1 MKYKVFFISFLLFFL
16 PFTAKAAE
24 TQQQQIIQQIE
35 IIKQELKLL
44 RSLLLN
50 LQAANQGAE
59 ITARSFLAKNL
70 ENNSVLLQKNS
81 EKPYPIASIT
91 KLMSAVVAAEKIDLS
106 RKIILTEQMLK
117 PYGHSP
123 SLYLDLSV
131 SAENLLKA
139 SLIQSTND
147 AAEALSYFIG
157 KENFIA
163 LMNKKAEEIGMTNTV
178 FYDSH
183 GLSPANRSTARD
195 LAKLLAYAHNN
206 HPELLTITRDND
218 FWLPDKTG
226 RQLKF
231 RNMNNFYPFANFI
244 GGKSG
249 YLPQAKQTFA
259 SIFRIK
265 DAPVA
270 VIILYSDNHQADIFA
285 ILKKAQ
291 QAVKNQQ
298 P

>member
-91 KLMSAVVAAEKIDLS
+91 KLMTAVIALEEIGPD

-123 SLYLDLSV
+123 SLYLGLSV
-131 SAENLLKA
+131 NAENLLKA
-139 SLIQSTND
+139 SLIQSVND
-147 AAEALSYFIG
+147 AAETLSYFLG
-157 KENFIA
+157 KEKFIS
-163 LMNKKAEEIGMTNTV
+163 LMNQKARELEMTSTV

-183 GLSPANRSTARD
+183 GLNYANVSTAQD
-195 LAKLLAYAHNN
+195 LAELLAYVYKN
-206 HPELLTITRDND
+206 HPEILAISRDND

-231 RNMNNFYPFANFI
+231 RNINNFYPLSEFL
-244 GGKSG
+244 GGKTG
-249 YLPQAKQTFA
+249 YLPQAKETFA
-259 SIFRIK
+259 AIFKVK
-265 DAPVA
+265 DKPIA
-270 VIILYSDNHQADIFA
+270 IILLYSDNHQADIFA
-285 ILKKAQ
+285 ILREL
-291 QAVKNQQ
+291 
-298 P
+298 